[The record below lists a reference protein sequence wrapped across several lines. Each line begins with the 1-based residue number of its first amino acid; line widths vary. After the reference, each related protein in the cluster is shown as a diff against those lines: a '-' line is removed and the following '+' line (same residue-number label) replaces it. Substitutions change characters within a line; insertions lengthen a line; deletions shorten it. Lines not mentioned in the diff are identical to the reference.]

1 MTEFPHKRRDGR
13 TAVLTLRG
21 WSRSYGAASFRLG
34 LSDLSNYAAGLVVR
48 ESDARRPFL
57 FLAPSVMLGVL
68 LYFIAD
74 EEPTLWAPVL
84 ALLPVS
90 AIIAYGRTRP
100 GRALLF
106 AGLSL
111 AAVFGG
117 FAAASLR
124 TQAVDAPILLNTVI
138 GPVEGIVASID
149 QRIDDARLLIKPER
163 ITRLDGPTP
172 ALLRVTLAGRA
183 SFEAGARIRAT
194 ARLLPPPG
202 PVRPGGYDFARDAYF
217 ARVGA
222 VGSLLGSV
230 SVLSPRETVSWR
242 FDQAAAIDRMRN
254 ALALRIAT
262 SIGGQAGAVAA
273 ALITGKRG
281 FISDETNEDLRAA
294 GIYHVVSISGLHMVL
309 AAGIVFF
316 MVRLGLSL
324 IPGVAL
330 RYPVKQIAAAS
341 AMIAAIAYDIFAGS
355 EVATERSLLMTL
367 ALFGAVLIGRPALSM
382 RNLVI
387 AALIILAVE
396 PESLLGPSFQMSFA
410 AVAALIAA
418 FERLPADPARVP
430 KVLTPST
437 PTQMKPQPGLI
448 ARLFMA
454 LFRHARLVVLTTLL
468 AEAATAPFAAYHFQR
483 FQPLG
488 LIGNMVTIPLVEVIA
503 MPVGFLGFL
512 ALPFGLDAPLWRFMG
527 VSVSLMLHLSHFVS
541 TLPVSTQVLP
551 AISPTALII
560 LSIGVMWIVLWSTVL
575 RWLGLVPLALGAVL
589 AFTGVHPDIYVARDG
604 ASLAA
609 RGPDGTLQAMG
620 RGLNSFTLAQWL
632 AADGDRRAADD
643 PQLKANTLCN
653 STGCIAKLKQN
664 DNIILG
670 LAPDDLEEDCR
681 LAAIIVTPY
690 EAPQTC
696 RAQKQAL
703 VIDRPTVDAY
713 GAIAIYRTGSAF
725 TIAGARDPARNRP
738 WAPRPKEIRD
748 PFANTA
754 NNAANN
760 TASSVNPPSAV
771 APDPE
776 RDPIMPR

>member
-21 WSRSYGAASFRLG
+21 WSRSFGAESFRLG

-68 LYFIAD
+68 LYFVAD

-90 AIIAYGRTRP
+90 AIIAYGRARP
-100 GRALLF
+100 GRGLLF

-117 FAAASLR
+117 FVAASLR
-124 TQAVDAPILLNTVI
+124 TQAVDAPILSNTVI

-163 ITRLDGPTP
+163 IKRLDGPTP

-309 AAGIVFF
+309 AAGMVFF

-330 RYPVKQIAAAS
+330 RYPVKQIAAAT

-527 VSVSLMLHLSHFVS
+527 VSVSLMLDLSHFVA

-551 AISPTALII
+551 AISPPALII
-560 LSIGVMWIVLWSTVL
+560 LSMGVMWIVLWSTAL
-575 RWLGLVPLALGAVL
+575 RWLGLLPLALGAVL
-589 AFTGVHPDIYVARDG
+589 AFTGAHPDIYVARDG